1 MKSLP
6 ATGNSNSKGSGDGI
20 GNGNGPTDASPAAS
34 PDAGTNAGTDTTREA
49 TEDAIALPPGTRID
63 DYEIRQWLGGGG
75 FGITYLAR
83 DLQLDLPVA
92 LKEFFPADCAHRG
105 PGGVVLPRGHGAEA
119 FQAGLERF
127 VDEARALAN
136 FRHPNIVRVLRHLRS
151 HGTAC
156 IVMEYERGE
165 PLTHWVA
172 RHQPLDEAALMG
184 LMLPLLDGLAQ
195 VHAAGFLHRDI
206 KPDNIYVRSDGQP
219 VLLDFGAA
227 RRVLAGAA
235 ATSIVSPG
243 FAPFEQY
250 HSQGEQGPWSDL
262 YALGAVMYWMVTG
275 RKPLEAAARIQGD
288 KQPLA
293 SQLADPE
300 RFSPG
305 LLWSIAWAMR
315 PLATQRPQS
324 VAAFREALLTT
335 SRRQETA
342 AASVPGSSPALASSA
357 PGPSAPLAAP
367 PAGFPTP
374 APQCPPLAVLGR
386 PPAAQL
392 ESITGR
398 NLLACIA
405 FIDMVAWSALSVDE
419 QVGTKQQLNELLVRV
434 LQGIPRERYLAMC
447 TGDGAALCFLGDPE
461 EALDCMLL
469 LRDLVARRPPGNL
482 ALRIGLHL
490 GPVRVVT
497 DLNDRV
503 NVLGDG
509 INVAQRVMSFAQS
522 RELLVSGPL
531 PACLAPITERRAGQ
545 FRFLGQRQDKH
556 GRVHELYTVPHEPA
570 GTSGRPDSGQPDL
583 TIPRTQPLR
592 AREGDSSPPGWRAG
606 ASFERPARGAAPS
619 SPAPYASPS
628 PAFPSDWLVAL
639 ESLLSQQIGPM
650 ARVLLRQQARKAA
663 TAGELVEAL
672 AELVDP
678 PSARAR
684 FRQAAERLLLG

>member
-1 MKSLP
+1 MRGEAP
-6 ATGNSNSKGSGDGI
+6 A
-20 GNGNGPTDASPAAS
+20 
-34 PDAGTNAGTDTTREA
+34 PDAG
-49 TEDAIALPPGTRID
+49 DAVALPPGTRVD

-105 PGGVVLPRGHGAEA
+105 PDGIVLPRGHGAEA

-127 VDEARALAN
+127 VEEARALAN

-165 PLTHWVA
+165 PLTRWVA
-172 RHQPLDEAALMG
+172 RHQPLSEPVLMG
-184 LMLPLLDGLAQ
+184 LMLPLLDGLEA

-275 RKPLEAAARIQGD
+275 RKPVEAAARIQDD

-293 SQLADPE
+293 SQLAGPD

-305 LLWSIAWAMR
+305 LLGSIAWAMR
-315 PLATQRPQS
+315 PLASQRPQT
-324 VAAFREALLTT
+324 VAAFREALVTA
-335 SRRQETA
+335 SRQQEQQETA
-342 AASVPGSSPALASSA
+342 TASAPGPVIRPASSA
-357 PGPSAPLAAP
+357 PGPSGPMAAHAGSFLA
-367 PAGFPTP
+367 P
-374 APQCPPLAVLGR
+374 APHCPPLAVLGR

-419 QVGTKQQLNELLVRV
+419 QVGAKQQFNALLVRV
-434 LQGIPRERYLAMC
+434 LQGIPRDRYLVMC

-469 LRDLVARRPPGNL
+469 LRDLVGSRPAGSL

-503 NVLGDG
+503 NVVGDG

-531 PACLAPITERRAGQ
+531 HACLAPISERRAGQ

-556 GRVHELYTVPHEPA
+556 GRLHELYTVPHEPTA
-570 GTSGRPDSGQPDL
+570 TSGRPDSGQPDL

-592 AREGDSSPPGWRAG
+592 AREGESSPPGWRPG
-606 ASFERPARGAAPS
+606 ASFDHPVQGAAPS
-619 SPAPYASPS
+619 SPPS
-628 PAFPSDWLVAL
+628 AFPSDWLMAL
-639 ESLLSQQIGPM
+639 EALLSQQIGPM

-663 TAGELVEAL
+663 TAGELVDAL
-672 AELVDP
+672 AGLLDP